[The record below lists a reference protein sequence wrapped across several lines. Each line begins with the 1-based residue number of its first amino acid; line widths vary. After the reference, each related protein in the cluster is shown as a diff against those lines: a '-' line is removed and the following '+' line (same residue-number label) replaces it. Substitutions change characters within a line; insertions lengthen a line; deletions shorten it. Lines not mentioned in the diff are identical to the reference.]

1 MRIAVL
7 GVGRM
12 GQLHA
17 RIAAEL
23 PGVDEVLIQDVDA
36 ARAEE
41 LATAVGG
48 RVAADAGQAIRDA
61 DAVIIAASTTAHRAL
76 VEAAVAAGRPMFVE
90 KPLAF
95 DLDDTIALVRLVE
108 REGAILQLGFQRRF
122 DPAYLEAKRLADT
135 GALGDVYLVRLIAH
149 DHTPPPD
156 AYIPVSGGL
165 FRDSSVHDF
174 DALRWI
180 TGQEVVEVYAAGAV
194 RHHQQFARH
203 GDSDTGAVIL
213 TLADG
218 TIGTLGQTRHN
229 PRGYDIRMEVM
240 GSNDAV
246 AVGVSGR
253 TPLRSLEPGVPAP
266 AEEGWDSFLDRFEDA
281 YRAELRAFLSVARGA
296 AAPACTA
303 RDGLEAMR
311 IAFAATQSRAEHRPV
326 RLEEVPGT

>member
-23 PGVDEVLIQDVDA
+23 PGVDEVLVQDADP
-36 ARAEE
+36 ARARS
-41 LATAVGG
+41 LAEAIGGRAIDGAQTAVE
-48 RVAADAGQAIRDA
+48 DA
-61 DAVIIAASTTAHRAL
+61 DAVVIAASTPAHVAL
-76 VEAAVAAGRPMFVE
+76 VTAAVEAGRPILVE

-95 DLDDTIALVRLVE
+95 DLDETIGLVRLVE
-108 REGAILQLGFQRRF
+108 SRGAVLQLGFQRRF
-122 DPAYLEAKRLADT
+122 DPAYLEAKRLADS
-135 GALGDVYLVRLIAH
+135 GALGDIYLVRLVAH

-156 AYIPVSGGL
+156 AYIPASGGL
-165 FRDSSVHDF
+165 FRDSSIHDF

-180 TGQEVVEVYAAGAV
+180 TGQEVVEVYATGAV
-194 RHHQQFARH
+194 RHFPIFARH
-203 GDSDTGAVIL
+203 GDIDTGAVLL

-240 GSNDAV
+240 GSSDAV
-246 AVGVSGR
+246 AVGVDGR
-253 TPLRSLEPGVPAP
+253 TPLRSLEPGIPEPQEA
-266 AEEGWDSFLDRFEDA
+266 GWDSFLDRFETA
-281 YRAELRAFLSVARGA
+281 YRNELVAFLGVVRGEA
-296 AAPACTA
+296 QPACTA

-311 IAFAATQSRAEHRPV
+311 IAYAATRSRAEHRPV
-326 RLEEVPGT
+326 RLDEVPGT